1 MTIDERI
8 AAELRRHAPQVDEHV
23 AWDRIQSAA
32 ASGRRGRAPRLMPIS
47 VAALGFVLVGLLLV
61 STLFSGPG
69 PASDPRSPFLGTWV
83 TTDLD
88 GSIPTMVIQ
97 VSGDEGV
104 EMLVHDDFASVCS
117 GSPSRMTGTG
127 RLEGNTELV
136 IPSPVLTCD
145 DGSKPVALSGPPLEE
160 QFQNLTFVHDPRA
173 ETLTDNLGSVWGR
186 VGAERP
192 RPEPSVWADMWPQ
205 LSLEEV
211 REAQQLADAGD
222 PNVTWQLEPALE
234 ENLDTS
240 DYLGDPEI
248 VARFLEEELG
258 WEEFSR
264 VLGAGYGGGTITV
277 RYIRCAPGQSNSIYP
292 DDLRVGG
299 CAPTIDEFR
308 YETVT
313 VTVAQPAR
321 QGPSGI
327 WVVRSSEMVE
337 PIEQVIPLTDVEATA
352 ILEAFLQA
360 RIDGEGAEQ
369 YLGGSDW
376 RVQLLYA
383 TSTGIPYGQFEFESV
398 DDPDW
403 PSGSRRFE
411 VRLFAEDGQTVVEQ
425 SLALERDG
433 AGRWGLESG
442 PETVENGKALP
453 VLYRILGGEVTFL
466 ANHPWDGGL
475 FGPSFEINGEPADAS
490 LFQPDGHLRV
500 LADPLPIAAGCQ
512 EGPAP
517 ANAEA
522 LAQSILS
529 DPDFETTVP
538 SATTVGGAPALQ
550 VEVVTAAGALV
561 CDGWPRF
568 AVTSSI
574 LEPGN
579 RMRLYLVDLP
589 GGSARILS
597 IAIVASEERF
607 ESVVEA
613 AAPIL
618 DSFEFHTD

>member
-8 AAELRRHAPQVDEHV
+8 ASELRRHAPQVDEQM
-23 AWDRIQSAA
+23 AWDRIESTAPLR
-32 ASGRRGRAPRLMPIS
+32 RRGRAIRLVSVS
-47 VAALGFVLVGLLLV
+47 VAALGFLVLGFILV
-61 STLFSGPG
+61 PTLSSGPE
-69 PASDPRSPFLGTWV
+69 PASDPRSPFLDTWV

-88 GSIPTMVIQ
+88 GSTPTMTIRASENGTFDVA
-97 VSGDEGV
+97 VRDTS
-104 EMLVHDDFASVCS
+104 ASVCS
-117 GSPSRMTGTG
+117 GAPSIMVGTG
-127 RLEGNTELV
+127 RLEDSTELV
-136 IPSPVLTCD
+136 IPAPVLTCD
-145 DGSKPVALSGPPLEE
+145 DGSEPEAPSGPPLEE
-160 QFQNLTFVHDPRA
+160 QLQNLTFVHDPRA
-173 ETLTDNLGSVWGR
+173 ETLTDNFGSVWDR

-205 LSLEEV
+205 SSLEEA
-211 REAQQLADAGD
+211 REAEELADAGD
-222 PNVTWQLEPALE
+222 PSVTWQLEPALE
-234 ENLDTS
+234 ENLDTA

-248 VARFLEEELG
+248 FARFLEEELG

-264 VLGAGYGGGTITV
+264 VLGAGYGDGTIAVT
-277 RYIRCAPGQSNSIYP
+277 YLRCAPGQNNSIYP
-292 DDLRVGG
+292 DDPRVGG

-313 VTVAQPAR
+313 ITVAQPAR

-337 PIEQVIPLTDVEATA
+337 PIEQVVPLTDAEATA
-352 ILEAFLQA
+352 ILDGFLQA

-369 YLGGSDW
+369 YLGGGDW

-383 TSTGIPYGQFEFESV
+383 ASTGIPYGQFEFESI

-425 SLALERDG
+425 SFTLERDG

-442 PETVENGKALP
+442 PETVENGKTLP
-453 VLYRILGGEVTFL
+453 ILYDILGGEVTFL
-466 ANHPWDGGL
+466 ADHPWDGGL

-490 LFQPDGHLRV
+490 LFHAEGYLRV
-500 LADPLPIAAGCQ
+500 LADPLPITADCQ
-512 EGPAP
+512 EGPAS

-529 DPDFETTVP
+529 NDDFEATTP
-538 SATTVGGAPALQ
+538 SATTVGDAPALQ
-550 VEVVTAAGALV
+550 MDVVTTAGALV

-568 AVTSSI
+568 AVTI
-574 LEPGN
+574 LEPGS

-589 GGSARILS
+589 GGSARILA
-597 IAIVASEERF
+597 IAIVASEDRF
-607 ESVVEA
+607 ESVVETA
-613 AAPIL
+613 TPIL
-618 DSFEFHTD
+618 DSFEFHTG